1 MILKNILTAMDPDSV
16 ILIDEMVLPSSGVQL
31 YAAQIDLT
39 MMASIAS
46 TERTEK
52 QWLSLLQSAGLKVFL
67 YSLVRETALLRRLG
81 SVSHDMYI

>member
-67 YSLVRETALLRRLG
+67 YRPSTGDSIIEASR
-81 SVSHDMYI
+81 VSFT